1 MSYTLYQGTRI
12 GQALKEALEEM
23 EEYEQIS
30 PNVRR
35 TIMRKFDETI
45 CDTLQNQVDN
55 RLIMRA
61 DRLWS
66 FRFCD
71 SVWQLLLKNVEFLT
85 NSGNLVASVHGKVK
99 IVACDAR
106 KPDRR

>member
-1 MSYTLYQGTRI
+1 MSYTLYQGTKI

-30 PNVRR
+30 PSVKR
-35 TIMRKFDETI
+35 TLMRKFDEAI

-61 DRLWS
+61 DRL
-66 FRFCD
+66 
-71 SVWQLLLKNVEFLT
+71 
-85 NSGNLVASVHGKVK
+85 
-99 IVACDAR
+99 
-106 KPDRR
+106 